1 MAKMTETDLISRQAA
16 IDAIEN
22 TDWYHQNANKDMVS
36 GANPDTH
43 QAWYKADDVYK
54 TLESVQSAQPEL
66 KWIPC
71 SERLPKE
78 NGHYLVTFH
87 QTATEEDLGFDM
99 DDTDVRKMRY
109 DTKHGWRT
117 PRRIPSWINDAVV
130 STVLA
135 WMPLPE
141 AWKGEHDG

>member
-1 MAKMTETDLISRQAA
+1 MDDLISRQAVIEA
-16 IDAIEN
+16 LKGLPTWWADEGGYYGGAQPPMVALLDPEDAVSAIEN
-22 TDWYHQNANKDMVS
+22 L
-36 GANPDTH
+36 P
-43 QAWYKADDVYK
+43 
-54 TLESVQSAQPEL
+54 SAQPEPH
-66 KWIPC
+66 WTPC
-71 SERLPKE
+71 SEELPKE

-99 DDTDVRKMRY
+99 DDTDVCKMRY

-117 PRRIPSWINDAVV
+117 PRRIPSWINNAVV

-141 AWKGEHDG
+141 PYKGGEQDDEG